1 MQRIE
6 TVRVPVEEMLAL
18 ATLARQSAE
27 QGRLDDARV
36 LLEGLGLLEPQ
47 VAFLHTSLGCIY
59 LRMGKDQD
67 ALVEFDEA
75 LRLDPK
81 DVAAHTYAGEL
92 RLERSE
98 SQAALAHLEQ
108 AIALDPD
115 GRDAFANRART
126 LRLRATP
133 QGGGS

>member
-6 TVRVPVEEMLAL
+6 TLRVPVEEMLAL

-47 VAFLHTSLGCIY
+47 VAFLHTSLGCVY
-59 LRMGKDQD
+59 LRMGRDQD
-67 ALVEFDEA
+67 ALLEFDEA
-75 LRLDPK
+75 LRLDPQ

-98 SQAALAHLEQ
+98 SESGLAHLDR
-108 AIALDPD
+108 AIALDPE

-126 LRLRATP
+126 LRLRARASTGP
-133 QGGGS
+133 

>member
-6 TVRVPVEEMLAL
+6 TLRVPVEEMLAL

-27 QGRLDDARV
+27 LGRLDDARV

-47 VAFLHTSLGCIY
+47 VAFLHTSLGCVY
-59 LRMGKDQD
+59 LRMGRDQD
-67 ALVEFDEA
+67 ALLEFDEA
-75 LRLDPK
+75 LRLDPQ

-98 SQAALAHLEQ
+98 SESGLAHLDR
-108 AIALDPD
+108 AIALDPE

-126 LRLRATP
+126 LRLRARASTGP
-133 QGGGS
+133 